1 MKICL
6 INPAPFDSVEGEET
20 FFHSSAPPLGLM
32 YLAGYLK
39 GSGHQI
45 SILDQAALNYSNE
58 RVVGWIKKKDPDLV
72 GFSVICSSFQNA
84 KEISKNIKIWNP
96 NLKVVFGNYLAT
108 FYSQKILEQ
117 YDFIDF
123 CVRGEGEITFENLLN
138 ALNQNKEIYSIN
150 GLTYRTNGIIKE
162 TPDRSLIKDLD
173 GLPFPDRSLIPDFYR
188 NRIGKINVS
197 NRKFT
202 TIISSRG
209 CPYSCNFCGC
219 SAFYKGKWRT
229 RSVDNILR
237 EIIELANQGYRELLF
252 VDDNFI
258 FNKKKVMELCQKLR
272 RENLDIAIICDGR
285 VNNCSMDLLKAMKKA
300 NFEILM
306 MGIESASQRI
316 LNYYNKPITP
326 QMSKNAVKNARKAG
340 FKFVIGTFM
349 IGALDETYKEAINTL
364 KFMSK
369 LDIDFPYIILTRAL
383 PGTNLFKTLVRDGI
397 IAEDDFWETGV
408 DIIDLPQARMKRD
421 VISKIIKEQFHVKF
435 FRPSYL
441 AKAALR
447 TILSRYR
454 LEMIYN
460 HFNFRD
466 MDTFFKLI
474 NHPPDLF

>member
-32 YLAGYLK
+32 YLAGYLQ

-72 GFSVICSSFQNA
+72 GFSVICSSFENA
-84 KEISKNIKIWNP
+84 KKISKKIKIWNP
-96 NLKVVFGNYLAT
+96 NLKIVFGNYLAT
-108 FYSQKILEQ
+108 FYSKKILEQ
-117 YDFIDF
+117 YDYIDF
-123 CVRGEGEITFENLLN
+123 CVRGEGEITFENLVN
-138 ALNQNKEIYSIN
+138 TLNQNKGVDSVR
-150 GLTYRTNGIIKE
+150 GLTYRTNGIIKN
-162 TPDRSLIKDLD
+162 TPDRNLIKDLD
-173 GLPFPDRSLIPDFYR
+173 SLPFPDRALIPDFYR
-188 NRIGKINVS
+188 NRIGKINIS

-219 SAFYKGKWRT
+219 SAFYKGIWRP
-229 RSVDNILR
+229 RSVDNILQ
-237 EIIELANQGYRELLF
+237 EIIELSNQGYRELLF

-285 VNNCSMDLLKAMKKA
+285 VNNCSIDLLKAMKKA

-326 QMSKNAVKNARKAG
+326 EMSRNAVKNARKAG

-349 IGALDETYKEAINTL
+349 IGALDETYSEAISTM

-369 LDIDFPYIILTRAL
+369 LDIDFPYIIFTRAL

-408 DIIDLPQARMKRD
+408 DIIDLPQAIMKRE
-421 VISKIIKEQFHVKF
+421 IIYKIIKEQFHVKF

-441 AKAALR
+441 IKAALR
-447 TILSRYR
+447 TILSKYR
-454 LEMIYN
+454 REIISN
-460 HFNFRD
+460 HLNFRD

-474 NHPPDLF
+474 NNPPDLF